1 MGRLLTGMAA
11 GAIIGSAVSVMMM
24 PEMNKRTTKSIR
36 RAGRKM
42 MNATEGAIGNIMS
55 KM

>member
-11 GAIIGSAVSVMMM
+11 GAIIGSAVSMMM

>member
-11 GAIIGSAVSVMMM
+11 GAIIGSAVSMMIM
-24 PEMNKRTTKSIR
+24 PEMNKKTTRSMRRT
-36 RAGRKM
+36 GRKM
-42 MNATEGAIGNIMS
+42 INATEGAIGTIMS

>member
-11 GAIIGSAVSVMMM
+11 GAIIGSAVSMMMM
-24 PEMNKRTTKSIR
+24 PEMNKKTAKSMR

-42 MNATEGAIGNIMS
+42 MNATEGTIGNIMS